1 MPSLPFATLDQF
13 IVFMLVLGRVA
24 GILAATPMFGGK
36 LVPTRVKAALAFAL
50 TLVLFPILLPK
61 LPPLPS
67 DALSFGIVM
76 VKEALI
82 GISLGLLSQII
93 FAAVEFCGFIVS
105 SQMGLSIA
113 LQFDPTLGMQVSALT
128 VFQNLLAMLLF
139 LTLGAHHL
147 FFSAIV
153 ESYQLLPVG
162 TWHMSGELLKF
173 FTTTVSGIFVL
184 GIKLAAP
191 VMASLLAVTVILGI
205 MARVFPQMN
214 VFMVSMPLNIGLGF
228 LFLGASLM
236 AFIQTI
242 ERAFGTIP
250 VQIRAL
256 FKLLA

>member
-13 IVFMLVLGRVA
+13 IVFMLVLGRVS

-36 LVPTRVKAALAFAL
+36 LVSNRVKAALAFAL
-50 TLVLFPILLPK
+50 ALVLFPVLVPK
-61 LPPLPS
+61 LPNLPT
-67 DALSFGIVM
+67 DIISFGLLM
-76 VKEALI
+76 LKEALI

-113 LQFDPTLGMQVSALT
+113 LQFDPTLGMQVSSMT

-139 LTLGAHHL
+139 LSLGAHHL

-162 TWHMSGELLKF
+162 SWHMSGELLKF
-173 FTTTVSGIFVL
+173 ITTAVGGIFVL
-184 GIKLAAP
+184 GVKLAAP
-191 VMASLLAVTVILGI
+191 VMASLLAVTVMLGI

-228 LFLGASLM
+228 LFLGLSLM
-236 AFIQTI
+236 AFVGTL
-242 ERAFGTIP
+242 EKAFGAIP
-250 VQIRAL
+250 TQIRAL

>member
-13 IVFMLVLGRVA
+13 VLFMLVLGRVS

-36 LVPTRVKAALAFAL
+36 LVPNRIKAALAFAL
-50 TLVLFPILLPK
+50 TLVLFPVLIPK
-61 LPPLPS
+61 LPHMPP
-67 DALSFGIVM
+67 DVISFGLLMI
-76 VKEALI
+76 KEALI

-93 FAAVEFCGFIVS
+93 FAAVEFCGYIVS
-105 SQMGLSIA
+105 TQMGLSIA

-139 LTLGAHHL
+139 LSLGAHHI

-162 TWHMSGELLKF
+162 AWHMSGELLKF
-173 FTTTVSGIFVL
+173 FTSTVSGIFVL

-191 VMASLLAVTVILGI
+191 VMASLLAVTVILGV

-228 LFLGASLM
+228 LFLGVSIM
-236 AFIQTI
+236 AFIQTL
-242 ERAFGTIP
+242 ERAFATIP
-250 VQIRAL
+250 VQIRTL

>member
-13 IVFMLVLGRVA
+13 IIFMLVLGRVS

-36 LVPTRVKAALAFAL
+36 LVTNRIKATLAFAL
-50 TLVLFPILLPK
+50 SLVLFPVLVPK
-61 LPPLPS
+61 LPPMPS
-67 DALSFGIVM
+67 DMLSFGLLM
-76 VKEALI
+76 VQEALV

-93 FAAVEFCGFIVS
+93 FAAVEFCGIIVS
-105 SQMGLSIA
+105 TQMGLSIA
-113 LQFDPTLGMQVSALT
+113 LQFDPTLGMQASSLT

-139 LTLGAHHL
+139 LSLGAHHI
-147 FFSAIV
+147 FFAAIV

-162 TWHMSGELLKF
+162 NWHMSGDLLKF
-173 FTTTVSGIFVL
+173 FTTTVSGIFLL

-191 VMASLLAVTVILGI
+191 VMASLLAVTVMLGI

-228 LFLGASLM
+228 IFLGLSLM
-236 AFIQTI
+236 AFVSTL
-242 ERAFGTIP
+242 ERAFGEIP
-250 VQIRAL
+250 NQIRIL